1 MPYQCKIYDE
11 HGKLKKTVQ
20 GNEALSKTSKS
31 FLEQKSTKK
40 AAAFIKKLKDQ
51 PIEKQNGTKFYNNNC
66 MVCGREFHPRHPQTK
81 YCSHECQKALYLKKK
96 KLKSGVTLKKEK
108 N

>member
-31 FLEQKSTKK
+31 FLEQK
-40 AAAFIKKLKDQ
+40 
-51 PIEKQNGTKFYNNNC
+51 
-66 MVCGREFHPRHPQTK
+66 
-81 YCSHECQKALYLKKK
+81 
-96 KLKSGVTLKKEK
+96 
-108 N
+108 